1 MISVLFISF
10 LFFLL
15 LGVPVS
21 LVMGGAAMVTVLTS
35 ETLRPILVPQH
46 LFNGINSFPLMAVP
60 LFILAADL
68 MTAGK
73 LTESLLKFAK
83 ALVGHLPGG
92 LGHVNILTSIL
103 FAGKSGSALADA
115 AGPGALVLDMMRQA
129 GYPKYYAGAMTA
141 ASAIIG
147 PIIPPSIVMVVY
159 AVSESRVS
167 VSGMFAAGIVPG
179 VLMGIALFVTNHIV
193 SVRHGYQYASSF
205 AGWRAVG
212 VGFIQSIPGLLM
224 PVIILG
230 GVFSGIFTA
239 TEAAAVAVAYALFT
253 GLFVT
258 RALKLRAIP
267 GVFLKSALMTSGV
280 LLIVSMASIFANLLT
295 VLQVPQR
302 LALWLTGIT
311 QDPTLI
317 LVLLVVFVLI
327 AGLFIDTL
335 PAVIV
340 LTPILAPIAHLAGI
354 DPLHFATLFIVA
366 LVLGMNTP
374 PVGPVL
380 FVVAAVGKMPVERL
394 ARAVLPMLAAQLAV
408 LILMVLFPAISLTL
422 PRLLGHIR

>member
-1 MISVLFISF
+1 MIAVLFGSF
-10 LFFLL
+10 ATLL
-15 LGVPVS
+15 LAGFPVS
-21 LVMGGAAMVTVLTS
+21 LVMGMASLITILAS
-35 ETLRPILVPQH
+35 DELRPLLLPQH

-73 LTESLLKFAK
+73 LTDSLLRFAK

-115 AGPGALVLDMMRQA
+115 AGPGAIVLDMMRRA
-129 GYPKYYAGAMTA
+129 GYPPYYSGAMTA

-159 AVSESRVS
+159 AISEGRVS
-167 VSGMFAAGIVPG
+167 VSGMFAAGILPG
-179 VLMGIALFVTNHIV
+179 ILLGVVLFITNHII
-193 SVRHGYQYASSF
+193 SVRHGYQYAAAF
-205 AGWRAVG
+205 GGWRAVG
-212 VGFIQSIPGLLM
+212 VGFVQSLPGLLM

-239 TEAAAVAVAYALFT
+239 TESAAVAVAYAL
-253 GLFVT
+253 LVSLLVT
-258 RALKLRAIP
+258 RALKLRDVP
-267 GVFLKSALMTSGV
+267 KVFLKSALMTSGV

-295 VLQVPQR
+295 VLQVPQ
-302 LALWLTGIT
+302 AAAAWLTGLT
-311 QDPTLI
+311 TDRTLI
-317 LVLLVVFVLI
+317 LILLVVFTLI

-340 LTPILAPIAHLAGI
+340 LTPILSPIASLAGI
-354 DPLHFATLFIVA
+354 DPLHFGTLFIVA
-366 LVLGMNTP
+366 IVLGMNTP
-374 PVGPVL
+374 PVGPVP
-380 FVVAAVGKMPVERL
+380 FVVATVGKLRVERL
-394 ARAVLPMLAAQLAV
+394 ARAVLPLLLAQLVV
-408 LILMVLFPAISLTL
+408 LALMVAFPELSLFV
-422 PRLLGHIR
+422 PRLLGHTR

>member
-1 MISVLFISF
+1 MIPVLFGS
-10 LFFLL
+10 FLL
-15 LGVPVS
+15 LLLVGVPVS
-21 LVMGGAAMVTVLTS
+21 LVMGGASLITILVS
-35 ETLRPILVPQH
+35 DTLRPMLLPQH

-73 LTESLLKFAK
+73 LTDSLLRFAK

-92 LGHVNILTSIL
+92 LGHVNILVSIL

-115 AGPGALVLDMMRQA
+115 AGPGAIVLDMMRRA
-129 GYPKYYAGAMTA
+129 GYPPYYSGAMTA
-141 ASAIIG
+141 SSAIIG

-159 AVSESRVS
+159 AVSESRVT
-167 VSGMFAAGIVPG
+167 VSGLFAAGILPG
-179 VLMGIALFVTNHIV
+179 ILLGLALFVTNHLV
-193 SVRHGYQYASSF
+193 SVKHGYQFASGF

-212 VGFIQSIPGLLM
+212 RGFIASIPGLLM

-239 TEAAAVAVAYALFT
+239 TEAAAVAVFYALVV
-253 GLFVT
+253 GLLVT

-295 VLQVPQR
+295 VLQVPQV
-302 LALWLTGIT
+302 LAAWLTSLT

-317 LVLLVVFVLI
+317 LILLTVFVLI
-327 AGLFIDTL
+327 CGLFIDTL

-340 LTPILAPIAHLAGI
+340 LTPILAPIAFLAGI

-366 LVLGMNTP
+366 LVLGMITP

-380 FVVAAVGKMPVERL
+380 FVVAAVGKLRVERL
-394 ARAVLPMLAAQLAV
+394 ARAVLPMLIAQLVV
-408 LILMVLFPAISLTL
+408 LALMVAFPAISLTI
-422 PRLLGHIR
+422 PRLLGHVR

>member
-1 MISVLFISF
+1 MIGLLFGSF
-10 LFFLL
+10 VALLL
-15 LGVPVS
+15 LGFPVA
-21 LVMGGAAMVTVLTS
+21 LVMGGASLITILAS
-35 ETLRPILVPQH
+35 DSLRPILLPQH

-73 LTESLLKFAK
+73 LTESLMRFAK

-92 LGHVNILTSIL
+92 LGQVNILTSIL

-115 AGPGALVLDMMRQA
+115 AGPGAIVLEMMRRA
-129 GYPKYYAGAMTA
+129 GYPPYYSGAMTA
-141 ASAIIG
+141 SSSIIG

-159 AVSESRVS
+159 AVSDSRVT
-167 VSGMFAAGIVPG
+167 VSGLFAAGIVPG
-179 VLMGIALFVTNHIV
+179 VLMGLALFVTNHIV
-193 SVRHGYQYASSF
+193 STRKGYQFATSF

-212 VGFIQSIPGLLM
+212 TGFIGSIPGLLM

-239 TEAAAVAVAYALFT
+239 TEAAAVAVAYALVV
-253 GLFVT
+253 GLVVT
-258 RALKLRAIP
+258 RALKLRDIP
-267 GVFLKSALMTSGV
+267 RVFLKSALMTSGV

-295 VLQVPQR
+295 VMQVPQR
-302 LALWLTGIT
+302 LAAWLTGLT
-311 QDPTLI
+311 TDPLQI

-327 AGLFIDTL
+327 CGLFIDTL

-340 LTPILAPIAHLAGI
+340 LTPILAPIAFLAGI

-366 LVLGMNTP
+366 LVLGMITP

-380 FVVAAVGKMPVERL
+380 FVVAAVGKLRVEGL
-394 ARAVLPMLAAQLAV
+394 ARAVVPMLLAQLVV
-408 LILMVLFPAISLTL
+408 LVLMIVFPAISLHV
-422 PRLLGHIR
+422 PRLLGHVR

>member
-1 MISVLFISF
+1 MIAVLFLSF
-10 LFFLL
+10 AALL
-15 LGVPVS
+15 LIGFPVS
-21 LVMGGAAMVTVLTS
+21 LVMGGAALITILAS
-35 ETLRPILVPQH
+35 ETLRPVLLPQH

-73 LTESLLKFAK
+73 LTDSLLRFAK

-115 AGPGALVLDMMRQA
+115 AGPGAIVLDMMRRA
-129 GYPKYYAGAMTA
+129 GYPPYYSGAMTA

-159 AVSESRVS
+159 AVSDSRVT
-167 VSGMFAAGIVPG
+167 VSGMFAAGILPG
-179 VLMGIALFVTNHIV
+179 ILMGVALFITNHIV
-193 SVRHGYQYASSF
+193 SVRKGYQF
-205 AGWRAVG
+205 AAAFGGWREVG
-212 VGFIQSIPGLLM
+212 IGFIQSIPGLLM

-239 TEAAAVAVAYALFT
+239 TEAAAVAVAYALVV
-253 GLFVT
+253 GLVVT
-258 RALKLRAIP
+258 RALKLRDVP
-267 GVFLKSALMTSGV
+267 KVFLKSALMTSGV

-295 VLQVPQR
+295 VLQVPQT
-302 LALWLTGIT
+302 LAAWLTGFT
-311 QDPTLI
+311 TDRTLI
-317 LVLLVVFVLI
+317 LILLTLFVLI
-327 AGLFIDTL
+327 CGLFIDTL

-340 LTPILAPIAHLAGI
+340 LTPILSPIAFLAGI

-380 FVVAAVGKMPVERL
+380 FVVATVGKLRVERL
-394 ARAVLPMLAAQLAV
+394 ARAVLPMLLAQLVV
-408 LILMVLFPAISLTL
+408 LALMVAFPAISLYL
-422 PRLLGHIR
+422 PRLLGHVR